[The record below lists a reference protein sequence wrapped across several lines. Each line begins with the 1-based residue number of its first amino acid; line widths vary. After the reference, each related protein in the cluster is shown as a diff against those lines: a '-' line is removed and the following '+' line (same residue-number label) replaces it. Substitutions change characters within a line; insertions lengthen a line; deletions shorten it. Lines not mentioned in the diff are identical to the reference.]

1 MKFRSDNK
9 AKNGSA
15 KNISS
20 RTFGE
25 QRDPSLRL
33 PEKLFNIALRA
44 VSRRRLTEH
53 QLRESL
59 VKKISQHWYESVTKN
74 VSHEFLKNEIDK
86 VLGRMKHLGYIND
99 ADFAELFI
107 RDTLLHRPHG
117 SMWIK
122 GQLMKKGIDTEVIA
136 RAMEVVRET
145 GSSDINA
152 HEDLEYNAAKTAAE
166 KKLRTLEREEPKK
179 RYEKMFRFLCSRGF
193 AASMAFRVLD
203 EIGLLRSGEMSDE
216 IQL

>member
-1 MKFRSDNK
+1 MKSKPDNK
-9 AKNGSA
+9 AKSGSA

-20 RTFGE
+20 RVLGE

-44 VSRRRLTEH
+44 VSRRRLTER

-74 VSHEFLKNEIDK
+74 VSHEFLHDEIEK

-99 ADFAELFI
+99 ADFAEIFI
-107 RDTLLHRPHG
+107 RDTLLYRPHG

-122 GQLMKKGIDTEVIA
+122 GQLIKKGIDVEVIA
-136 RAMEVVRET
+136 HAMETVREV
-145 GSSDINA
+145 GD
-152 HEDLEYNAAKTAAE
+152 EDAEYHAAKTAAE
-166 KKLRTLEREEPKK
+166 KKLRALEREEPKK

-203 EIGLLRSGEMSDE
+203 EMGLLKSGEITDE

>member
-1 MKFRSDNK
+1 MKFKPDNK
-9 AKNGSA
+9 ATSGSA

-20 RTFGE
+20 RVLGE

-59 VKKISQHWYESVTKN
+59 VKKISQRWYETLTKN
-74 VSHEFLKNEIDK
+74 ISRDFLHDEIEK
-86 VLGRMKHLGYIND
+86 VLERMKRLGYIND
-99 ADFAELFI
+99 TDFAEIFI

-117 SMWIK
+117 SIWIK
-122 GQLMKKGIDTEVIA
+122 GQLIKKGIDVEIIA
-136 RAMEVVRET
+136 RAMETTRET
-145 GSSDINA
+145 GN
-152 HEDLEYNAAKTAAE
+152 EDAEYNAAKTAAE
-166 KKLRTLEREEPKK
+166 KKLRTLQREEPRK

-193 AASMAFRVLD
+193 AASMAFHVLD
-203 EIGLLRSGEMSDE
+203 EMGLLRSGEISDE
-216 IQL
+216 I